1 MKLDLIFFY
10 IMKRFILL
18 TLCLFTAVFTA
29 CDDEK
34 TDNRSWFREPVTS
47 VEGTTV
53 TVKCLSLLGEAV
65 LETTQPRFVCRP
77 AAGEGETVELPAE
90 VDETILSARFTDLL
104 PETVYLTYAYVV
116 VGDSRLSSP
125 TVAFRTGSGGEDPDP
140 EPEPEPGDP
149 EFGEL
154 AAVSVTASSATLEGE
169 FSYDG
174 AEPVSALYFSYAAG
188 GGSARRADI
197 DPVQPGKVHADIS
210 GLSASTAYTF
220 RLCVEIGGETY
231 RSAAGSFTTLAGS
244 GGSSDDTPH
253 PGWAELPAEK
263 DGNGDYYY
271 AYHLCPDV
279 YVKGTDRKMRNFS
292 VCYSDELKCPVW
304 VAAPMHDC
312 YAVENSGRT
321 NAYGQ
326 DPDIPVYQPEKRKGY
341 TRGHML
347 GSAERLVSRATNVQ
361 VCYCSNIAP
370 QLGQPYFNTGG
381 GAWNTLEDWVDTQWE
396 GYADTTYQVI
406 GSYWKNKNTVV
417 NETTIPTHYYKVL
430 LRTKGHTNK
439 WVAECSRD
447 ELQCIAIMVEHRTYS
462 KNEVPKPSQYEA
474 KGMLHS
480 VAELERMTGLTFFP
494 NVPNAPKDTYDVR
507 DWNL

>member
-140 EPEPEPGDP
+140 EPEPEPEPGDP

-231 RSAAGSFTTLAGS
+231 RSAAGSFTTLAETAPEDRPRYS
-244 GGSSDDTPH
+244 
-253 PGWAELPAEK
+253 GWAELPAEESA
-263 DGNGDYYY
+263 DGDLYY
-271 AYHLCPDV
+271 AYHLCDGAPD
-279 YVKGTDRKMRNFS
+279 GRNYS
-292 VCYSDELKCPVW
+292 VCYSAELGGAVW
-304 VAAPMHDC
+304 VAYPMHWC
-312 YAVENSGRT
+312 YTEGDAG
-321 NAYGQ
+321 GQ
-326 DPDIPVYQPEKRKGY
+326 NKAWQYDPVIPESVQPNLKSSYVGGY
-341 TRGHML
+341 SRGHMIA
-347 GSAERLVSRATNVQ
+347 SNDRQSSKATNRQ
-361 VCYCSNIAP
+361 TFYYTNMSP
-370 QLGQPYFNTGG
+370 QIQNGFNGG
-381 GAWNTLEDWVDTQWE
+381 IWATLEHGCHEMICSDTLYMVT
-396 GYADTTYQVI
+396 GAHFA
-406 GSYWKNKNTVV
+406 NRNNTCEDKQGREIVV
-417 NETTIPTHYYKVL
+417 PTHYYKVL
-430 LRTKGHTNK
+430 IRSKAGNTHKPL
-439 WVAECSRD
+439 WELSADEIECAGYW
-447 ELQCIAIMVEHRTYS
+447 LEHKAYS
-462 KNEVPKPSQYEA
+462 GASPSQFIKSVEWIEEQT
-474 KGMLHS
+474 GM
-480 VAELERMTGLTFFP
+480 EFFP
-494 NVPNAPKDTYDVR
+494 NVPNAPKERLDKSF
-507 DWNL
+507 WKI